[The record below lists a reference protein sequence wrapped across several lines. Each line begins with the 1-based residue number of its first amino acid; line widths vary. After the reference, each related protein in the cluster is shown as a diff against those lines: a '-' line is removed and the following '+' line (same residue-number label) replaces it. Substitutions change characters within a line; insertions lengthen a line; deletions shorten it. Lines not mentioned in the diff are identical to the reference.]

1 MGRLALGAAGAR
13 GLAAA
18 ITARRAARPRC
29 IGSYWVGKGESSE
42 ATGGELSM
50 DIDWDVWSPP
60 SSFICPIS
68 GELMADPVTC
78 VDGHSYEKGC
88 ILRWFRE
95 SRVTSPVTGK
105 ALDSAAVFPN
115 HALRNAIEEWKLQI
129 QGDGTPRP
137 PPQPPPPPGKPANK
151 SQPPSDPADPPART
165 ASRSHSVPNVSGRR
179 CAPAASP
186 RDAPVNIH
194 PGLSSPAAVL
204 DDEES
209 AMARAIREA
218 RRRRELDARARAE
231 EAAEPEFSH
240 VRAAAEFREAAAARQ
255 QRQRRPSRQA
265 RQPRQARQARSHGG
279 ASGHAGHVGALAH
292 TAAAAATAATAAT
305 AAAAAAAAAAVA
317 ARAPAPPAPR
327 AASQQQRQ
335 RASSAP
341 PRRREVECAPPSRT
355 RRGRPS
361 VPPTSAGHTETGS
374 GDLGAPPAMGW
385 ARPRLGGAARRAR
398 HGGAAPAARC
408 AHDGGAASTRCG
420 AGVALGRAVGRPPN
434 ERAAAP
440 TVEQQAAVPRLR
452 LEGLDAHV

>member
-1 MGRLALGAAGAR
+1 MGENSVLKRKQTQKLSPNKETGWAASHQRWRSRRTAAWRPPSRRGERPGHGVLGRIGWAKANPPK
-13 GLAAA
+13 
-18 ITARRAARPRC
+18 RRAVN
-29 IGSYWVGKGESSE
+29 S
-42 ATGGELSM
+42 SM

-240 VRAAAEFREAAAARQ
+240 VRAR
-255 QRQRRPSRQA
+255 
-265 RQPRQARQARSHGG
+265 
-279 ASGHAGHVGALAH
+279 
-292 TAAAAATAATAAT
+292 
-305 AAAAAAAAAAVA
+305 
-317 ARAPAPPAPR
+317 
-327 AASQQQRQ
+327 
-335 RASSAP
+335 
-341 PRRREVECAPPSRT
+341 
-355 RRGRPS
+355 
-361 VPPTSAGHTETGS
+361 
-374 GDLGAPPAMGW
+374 
-385 ARPRLGGAARRAR
+385 
-398 HGGAAPAARC
+398 
-408 AHDGGAASTRCG
+408 
-420 AGVALGRAVGRPPN
+420 
-434 ERAAAP
+434 
-440 TVEQQAAVPRLR
+440 
-452 LEGLDAHV
+452 

>member
-1 MGRLALGAAGAR
+1 
-13 GLAAA
+13 
-18 ITARRAARPRC
+18 
-29 IGSYWVGKGESSE
+29 
-42 ATGGELSM
+42 M

-137 PPQPPPPPGKPANK
+137 PPQPPPPPGKPANR

-209 AMARAIREA
+209 AIARAIREA

-279 ASGHAGHVGALAH
+279 ASDHAGHVGALAH

-317 ARAPAPPAPR
+317 ARAPPPPPR
-327 AASQQQRQ
+327 AVSQQQRQ

-361 VPPTSAGHTETGS
+361 VPPTRAGHTETGS

-385 ARPRLGGAARRAR
+385 ARPRLGGAARQVQLALRAVR
-398 HGGAAPAARC
+398 AMEVPRPLRAVRTMEVPRPLDAAREWLSD
-408 AHDGGAASTRCG
+408 ARSG
-420 AGVALGRAVGRPPN
+420 GRPTS
-434 ERAAAP
+434 AP
-440 TVEQQAAVPRLR
+440 PRPPSSNKPPCPGCGSKDWMLTFSR
-452 LEGLDAHV
+452 FDNRYHLCESCSYRW